1 MTICDYFKIVKDTRV
16 RTMLDDHLISH
27 FVPYDNET
35 YPREWQ
41 WSAQPLPGVV
51 CLWKQIKRSQT
62 HGIQPLE
69 NVFHPF
75 LLKNL

>member
-35 YPREWQ
+35 YPRE
-41 WSAQPLPGVV
+41 
-51 CLWKQIKRSQT
+51 
-62 HGIQPLE
+62 
-69 NVFHPF
+69 
-75 LLKNL
+75 